1 MEKLIKN
8 RNKSVDEIM
17 KYYIK
22 KGEEFLKDVQS
33 ILDCELKFKENIK
46 EKISPKSYENALNDF
61 IDETSRIEKKL
72 VSEKMKYN
80 EVLNEFLLKDTDFSS
95 SVLTKTRKQIFDK
108 DEVDNKLKELCSDF
122 DNNYE
127 NKVNDYNSKLDEL
140 FDKIKKS
147 VEINQKFVVEYGDIQ
162 VNPNKPAINEYRPIY
177 DVHNKIYKRFIFD
190 FEVSAREI
198 SVIPQTIKLTYS
210 TTLKLLDEHYDLF
223 DEFQK
228 FQNELN
234 EDKNE

>member
-22 KGEEFLKDVQS
+22 RGEDFLKDVQS

-108 DEVDNKLKELCSDF
+108 DEVENKLKELCNEF
-122 DNNYE
+122 DTKYE

-147 VEINQKFVVEYGDIQ
+147 VEVNQKFVVEYGDIQ

-190 FEVSAREI
+190 FEVSVREI

-210 TTLKLLDEHYDLF
+210 TMFKLLDEHYDLF

-234 EDKNE
+234 EDNNE